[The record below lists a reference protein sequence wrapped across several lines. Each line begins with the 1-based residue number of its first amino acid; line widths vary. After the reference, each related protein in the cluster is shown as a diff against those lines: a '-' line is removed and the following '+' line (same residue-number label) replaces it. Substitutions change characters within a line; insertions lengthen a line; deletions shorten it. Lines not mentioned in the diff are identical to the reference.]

1 MPLRNYGPIFR
12 QASSVPAFEPVEQL
26 LRHRRGERLPS
37 LARHREQL
45 AQQLGSLAEALRGR
59 HRGGF
64 ARRMY
69 RRGRNHPW
77 KQRARCS
84 VAAAERPDRQ
94 DRAVKLA
101 RYADHA
107 GLRLRVE

>member
-1 MPLRNYGPIFR
+1 M
-12 QASSVPAFEPVEQL
+12 PAFEPVEQL
-26 LRHRRGERLPS
+26 LRHRRGERVPS

-59 HRGGF
+59 HRAGLRDACTGAGEITLGSN
-64 ARRMY
+64 AR
-69 RRGRNHPW
+69 
-77 KQRARCS
+77 
-84 VAAAERPDRQ
+84 VAAWPPRSDPTVKDG
-94 DRAVKLA
+94 AVKLA

>member
-26 LRHRRGERLPS
+26 LRHRRGERVPS

-45 AQQLGSLAEALRGR
+45 AQQLGSLAAAGATGAGLRDACTGA
-59 HRGGF
+59 GEITLGSN
-64 ARRMY
+64 AR
-69 RRGRNHPW
+69 
-77 KQRARCS
+77 
-84 VAAAERPDRQ
+84 VAAWPPRSDPTVKDG
-94 DRAVKLA
+94 AVKLA